1 MLGLVHYDNFD
12 ALQRGLRHHIKQ
24 NCFAFSSP
32 VLTSC
37 LLCVLQVLGIDLK
50 DPVSK
55 NPLPVTNLP
64 QPLTLTFTVSALPVG
79 KQRGCNYFKK
89 DTKTWDKKGMTA
101 VDGGNNTLN
110 CLSTHATFFAPS
122 NDASNA
128 TNATTAP
135 PTTAPPTVGG
145 RNRFALPPPLP
156 PPLTP
161 KTKKRRAQVISS
173 SI

>member
-1 MLGLVHYDNFD
+1 MLGLVRYDNFD
-12 ALQRGLRHHIKQ
+12 ALQRGFHHHIKQ

-55 NPLPVTNLP
+55 NPLPVTNLT

-128 TNATTAP
+128 T
-135 PTTAPPTVGG
+135 TAPPTVGG
-145 RNRFALPPPLP
+145 KNRFCSPLSPPPP
-156 PPLTP
+156 PFTP
-161 KTKKRRAQVISS
+161 KTKKRHAQVISS